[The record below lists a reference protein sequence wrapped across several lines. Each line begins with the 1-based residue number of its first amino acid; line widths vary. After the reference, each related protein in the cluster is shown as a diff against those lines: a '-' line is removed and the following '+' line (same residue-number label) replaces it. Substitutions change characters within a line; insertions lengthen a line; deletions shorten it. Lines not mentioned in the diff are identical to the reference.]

1 MDCLE
6 YKGYYGTVEFNKE
19 DNCLFGKV
27 KGMGKDL
34 IVYEG
39 KTIDELREDFQQG
52 IDDYIEGCRA
62 EGISPRKPYSGRLS
76 LRMPQ
81 DLHSRIAAYADS
93 IGVTINDFINRAV
106 TNELSN
112 SLRTHSL

>member
-6 YKGYYGTVEFNKE
+6 YKGYSGTVEFSKD
-19 DNCLFGKV
+19 DNCLFGMV

-39 KTIDELREDFQQG
+39 RTIDELREDFQQG
-52 IDDYIEGCRA
+52 IDNYIAGCEA

-76 LRMPQ
+76 LRLPQ
-81 DLHSRIAAYADS
+81 DLHCRIAAYAES
-93 IGVTINDFINRAV
+93 IGVTVNDFINRAV
-106 TNELSN
+106 TNELRNDLSAKP
-112 SLRTHSL
+112 L

>member
-6 YKGYYGTVEFNKE
+6 YKGYTGTVEFSKE

-39 KTIDELREDFQQG
+39 RTIDELREDFQQG
-52 IDDYIEGCRA
+52 IDDYISGCYA
-62 EGISPRKPYSGRLS
+62 EGITPRKPYSGRLS
-76 LRMPQ
+76 LRLPQ
-81 DLHSRIAAYADS
+81 DLHSRIAAYAES
-93 IGVTINDFINRAV
+93 IGVTVNDFINRAV
-106 TNELSN
+106 TNELRNNISAQP
-112 SLRTHSL
+112 L